1 MWHELTKEFSLVQS
15 WLQAEN
21 HQLFSAHTKNWLSA
35 PQPREM
41 LARLRDLFG
50 LPNIT

>member
-1 MWHELTKEFSLVQS
+1 LSEH
-15 WLQAEN
+15 A
-21 HQLFSAHTKNWLSA
+21 KNGMSA